1 MVKCPPTKFLTL
13 FWNNISTL
21 LNLMPL
27 TTFPFLLSSRLGPI
41 LIGCIRVAIAVIT
54 PLVIRKISPKLLFMV
69 SFFISATAMTA
80 LGFMAYLQE
89 YYPTSNYWNYL
100 SWVPITMIILAVMT
114 RSAGIVPILY
124 TLMSELFP
132 TEIRTQAIGIT
143 EALYLASEGVG
154 VKLFPEMRNSMG
166 LCGVC
171 LLYASMGYLNVFWGG
186 LTIPDNRGTYVC
198 I

>member
-1 MVKCPPTKFLTL
+1 MSG
-13 FWNNISTL
+13 ST
-21 LNLMPL
+21 
-27 TTFPFLLSSRLGPI
+27 G
-41 LIGCIRVAIAVIT
+41 
-54 PLVIRKISPKLLFMV
+54 
-69 SFFISATAMTA
+69 
-80 LGFMAYLQE
+80 E
-89 YYPTSNYWNYL
+89 TSLRDFYIMSLY
-100 SWVPITMIILAVMT
+100 
-114 RSAGIVPILY
+114 AGIVPILY

-186 LTIPDNRGTYVC
+186 LTIPDNRGTYLTKKLTAFYRSEF
-198 I
+198 

>member
-1 MVKCPPTKFLTL
+1 MSCYTGDTSLRDFYIITL
-13 FWNNISTL
+13 
-21 LNLMPL
+21 
-27 TTFPFLLSSRLGPI
+27 
-41 LIGCIRVAIAVIT
+41 
-54 PLVIRKISPKLLFMV
+54 
-69 SFFISATAMTA
+69 
-80 LGFMAYLQE
+80 
-89 YYPTSNYWNYL
+89 
-100 SWVPITMIILAVMT
+100 
-114 RSAGIVPILY
+114 SAGIVPILY

-186 LTIPDNRGTYVC
+186 MTIPDNRGTYLTKS
-198 I
+198 